1 MKEEKEKNRYIHQAP
16 EVVKVNKA
24 LRDKGMFQAP
34 GDVFKFGVIVALAVN
49 PDIKIS
55 KSLKEN
61 IKRPKGSNL
70 DQVFTLDPT
79 GQLIAMIKGLEKEPS
94 EDPQIR
100 FEELGNWGVLEIEKE
115 YLDADGYINWD
126 KIKKSV

>member
-24 LRDKGMFQAP
+24 LLEKGMFQAP
-34 GDVFKFGVIVALAVN
+34 GDVFKLGVIVALAVN
-49 PDIKIS
+49 PNIKIS

-70 DQVFTLDPT
+70 DRVFSLDPS
-79 GQLIAMIKGLEKEPS
+79 GQLLAMIDSLEKEPS
-94 EDPQIR
+94 ENSQIR